1 MLFNEASGRGKTV
14 LDVFTVLMKP
24 MSDFYYEEEVM
35 ERGNRKER
43 EKEGRKEGKKEGR
56 KEGRKEGKE
65 GKKKERKGRR
75 EAGVF
80 SRCVI
85 SKRFLGK
92 EKRKGNKGRD
102 GREGFIW
109 LPVII

>member
-1 MLFNEASGRGKTV
+1 MA
-14 LDVFTVLMKP
+14 VFTVLMKP

-43 EKEGRKEGKKEGR
+43 GKEGRKEKRREGR
-56 KEGRKEGKE
+56 KEGR
-65 GKKKERKGRR
+65 KKERKGRR